1 MSGQARAL
9 ALSAL
14 VALAACGQDPIAV
27 ADRGGADHNRAALL
41 AAARQCRTAGNTPE
55 AFAAFAQSVLTL
67 RVGMDETV
75 AEEAELLVLGLALDA
90 VSALPGAATGA
101 EAPILKVWPIG
112 LAPRITAPVPGRPL
126 SDAWSEYIAGAD
138 EDVAR
143 YVMRLCG
150 AQLARECGHV
160 VPEGQAAVVASVAIE
175 RFTDRIRA
183 AVATC
188 LTCGH
193 DVWKHRIAGW
203 EALDRAAVAYV
214 QPARQRSAVE
224 RWPVAGPGARPLPAG
239 PTLELDDDGAIWVGD
254 ESVSPTALVAFLA
267 AARRE
272 AASDTL
278 RVHLTPAAPADRLRI
293 AMAQARAAGFT
304 RVALTARVPRYPWTL
319 VAYLLDV
326 DAALP
331 VRDADPVQ
339 ILARV
344 LDVRSPQ

>member
-1 MSGQARAL
+1 MSGRAL
-9 ALSAL
+9 ALAL
-14 VALAACGQDPIAV
+14 SGLLAAACGQDPIAV
-27 ADRGGADHNRAALL
+27 AERGGADHNRAALL
-41 AAARQCRTAGNTPE
+41 AAARQCRTAGNTPA
-55 AFAAFAQSVLTL
+55 AFAAFAKSVLTL

-90 VSALPGAATGA
+90 VSGLPGAATGA
-101 EAPILKVWPIG
+101 DAPMLEVWPIG

-126 SDAWSEYIAGAD
+126 SDAWSEYMAGPD
-138 EDVAR
+138 EDVGR

-150 AQLARECGHV
+150 AQLALECGHV
-160 VPEGQAAVVASVAIE
+160 VSESQAAVVALVAIE

-193 DVWKHRIAGW
+193 DVWKQRIAGW

-214 QPARQRSAVE
+214 QQAKQRGAVA
-224 RWPVAGPGARPLPAG
+224 RWPVAGPGAQPLPAG
-239 PTLELDDDGAIWVGD
+239 PTLALDDDGALWVGD
-254 ESVSPTALVAFLA
+254 EAVGPTALVAFLA

-272 AASDTL
+272 AGSDTL
-278 RVHLTPAAPADRLRI
+278 RIHLPPGAPTDRLRA

-304 RVALTARVPRYPWTL
+304 RVALAARVPRYPGNL
-319 VAYLLDV
+319 VGYTLDV
-326 DAALP
+326 GATLP

>member
-1 MSGQARAL
+1 
-9 ALSAL
+9 
-14 VALAACGQDPIAV
+14 
-27 ADRGGADHNRAALL
+27 
-41 AAARQCRTAGNTPE
+41 
-55 AFAAFAQSVLTL
+55 
-67 RVGMDETV
+67 
-75 AEEAELLVLGLALDA
+75 
-90 VSALPGAATGA
+90 
-101 EAPILKVWPIG
+101 
-112 LAPRITAPVPGRPL
+112 
-126 SDAWSEYIAGAD
+126 
-138 EDVAR
+138 
-143 YVMRLCG
+143 
-150 AQLARECGHV
+150 
-160 VPEGQAAVVASVAIE
+160 
-175 RFTDRIRA
+175 
-183 AVATC
+183 
-188 LTCGH
+188 
-193 DVWKHRIAGW
+193 
-203 EALDRAAVAYV
+203 VAYV